1 MSSET
6 QTPQMICDLET
17 NIIQWAQEKGINDP
31 YKQCLKFV
39 EEAGEMTGAMLKGH
53 KENFVDEAGD
63 VLVTLAILLNQNGTS
78 FSVAMQAGWDKIKNR
93 KGKTVNGTFVK
104 ESDLV
109 NE

>member
-17 NIIQWAQEKGINDP
+17 NIIEWAQEKEINNP
-31 YKQCLKFV
+31 YKQHAKFT
-39 EEAGEMTGAMLKGH
+39 EEAGEMAGAMLKGH
-53 KENFVDEAGD
+53 KENFVEEAGD
-63 VLVTLAILLNQNGTS
+63 VLVALAILLNQNGTS
-78 FSVAMQAGWDKIKNR
+78 FSVAMQAGWDKIKDR
-93 KGKTVNGTFVK
+93 KGKTVNGTFIK